1 MMQPEKIA
9 ELRVKHLEM
18 LQGLITGTTT
28 PRRRTRA
35 VSILSTSWRSVRCR
49 QMSGHLLATISSRS
63 KLGQMASAGQF
74 SILETVIFGQN
85 TGDLRPINRCL
96 LPTNRSARRCVA
108 ERLWSSC
115 QCRRGRAGLRTAHD
129 QFTLTGGITHHGCRI
144 VRKHARHRGPDPVD
158 IPF

>member
-1 MMQPEKIA
+1 MQADVWTPARYHLFEKQAWPNGIGGWSIFHTLRTTFTRMMSSLTHKA
-9 ELRVKHLEM
+9 TFEL
-18 LQGLITGTTT
+18 
-28 PRRRTRA
+28 
-35 VSILSTSWRSVRCR
+35 S
-49 QMSGHLLATISSRS
+49 
-63 KLGQMASAGQF
+63 QF